1 MPASDGAGGKILMLP
16 ADNWPTKINSQI
28 IHPSFCFQ
36 KIIFTRRIH
45 VSGIKLE
52 LMALTDRSDAELLIQ
67 FRQPQTKEQAFT
79 AIIKK
84 YQEKLYWHIRRM
96 VVDHDDANDVLQ
108 NVFIRV
114 WNGLENFR
122 EDSQLYTW
130 LYRIATN
137 ESLTFLEQ
145 QKKRKA
151 VSLSDVETGL
161 SNKIKADKHF
171 DPNKL
176 EWKLQLAIQQLPEK
190 QRLVFSLRYYDEMPY
205 EEMSRVLE
213 TSEGALKASYHH
225 AVKKIEDYI
234 KNH

>member
-1 MPASDGAGGKILMLP
+1 MPLSE
-16 ADNWPTKINSQI
+16 Q
-28 IHPSFCFQ
+28 
-36 KIIFTRRIH
+36 
-45 VSGIKLE
+45 
-52 LMALTDRSDAELLIQ
+52 SDAELLLE
-67 FRQPQTKEQAFT
+67 FKNPQTKERAFT

-84 YQEKLYWHIRRM
+84 YQERLYWHIRRM

-114 WNGLENFR
+114 WNGLSNFR

-137 ESLTFLEQ
+137 ESLTFIEG
-145 QKKRKA
+145 QKKRSA

-161 SNKIKADKHF
+161 SNKIQADKHF

-190 QRLVFSLRYYDEMPY
+190 QRVVFTLRYYDEMPY
-205 EEMSRVLE
+205 EEMSKVLE

-225 AVKKIEDYI
+225 AVKKVEDFI

>member
-1 MPASDGAGGKILMLP
+1 
-16 ADNWPTKINSQI
+16 
-28 IHPSFCFQ
+28 
-36 KIIFTRRIH
+36 
-45 VSGIKLE
+45 
-52 LMALTDRSDAELLIQ
+52 MALTDRSDAELLIQ
-67 FRQPQTKEQAFT
+67 FRTPATKEQAFT
-79 AIIKK
+79 SIIKK

-122 EDSQLYTW
+122 EDAQLYTW

-137 ESLTFLEQ
+137 ESLTFLEG
-145 QKKRKA
+145 QKKRSS
-151 VSLSDVETGL
+151 VSLSDIESGL
-161 SNKIKADKHF
+161 SNKIRADKYF
-171 DPNKL
+171 DANKL

-190 QRLVFSLRYYDEMPY
+190 QRIVFSLRYYDEMPY

>member
-1 MPASDGAGGKILMLP
+1 MAVNPEDIALLQEFRAPA
-16 ADNWPTKINSQI
+16 
-28 IHPSFCFQ
+28 
-36 KIIFTRRIH
+36 
-45 VSGIKLE
+45 
-52 LMALTDRSDAELLIQ
+52 
-67 FRQPQTKEQAFT
+67 TKEKAFT

-96 VVDHDDANDVLQ
+96 VVEHEDANDVLQ
-108 NVFIRV
+108 NMFIKV

-145 QKKRKA
+145 QKKRSA
-151 VSLSDVETGL
+151 VSIDNEESNL
-161 SNKIKADKHF
+161 SNQLMADKHF
-171 DPNKL
+171 DANRL

-190 QRLVFSLRYYDEMPY
+190 QRIVFNLRYYDEMPY

-225 AVKKIEDYI
+225 AVKKIEDFI
-234 KNH
+234 LNH

>member
-1 MPASDGAGGKILMLP
+1 MEG
-16 ADNWPTKINSQI
+16 T
-28 IHPSFCFQ
+28 IHD
-36 KIIFTRRIH
+36 T
-45 VSGIKLE
+45 
-52 LMALTDRSDAELLIQ
+52 ELLIQ
-67 FRQPQTKEQAFT
+67 FQDPDTKEKAFT

-96 VVDHDDANDVLQ
+96 VVEHEDANDVLQ

-114 WNGLENFR
+114 WNGLGNFR
-122 EDSQLYTW
+122 QDSQLYTW

-137 ESLTFLEQ
+137 ECLSFLEQ
-145 QKKRKA
+145 QKKKA
-151 VSLSDVETGL
+151 ALSLDEMKGGL
-161 SNKIKADKHF
+161 SNKVLADKYF

-176 EWKLQLAIQQLPEK
+176 EWKLQVAIQQLPEK
-190 QRLVFSLRYYDEMPY
+190 QRVVFSLRYYDEMPY

-234 KNH
+234 LNH

>member
-1 MPASDGAGGKILMLP
+1 
-16 ADNWPTKINSQI
+16 
-28 IHPSFCFQ
+28 
-36 KIIFTRRIH
+36 
-45 VSGIKLE
+45 
-52 LMALTDRSDAELLIQ
+52 MALTDSSDAELLMQ
-67 FRQPQTKEQAFT
+67 FRKPETKERAFT
-79 AIIKK
+79 SIIKK

-96 VVDHDDANDVLQ
+96 VVDHEDANDVLQ

-137 ESLTFLEQ
+137 ESLTFLEG
-145 QKKRKA
+145 QKKRSA
-151 VSLSDVETGL
+151 ISLSDVETGL

-171 DPNKL
+171 DANKL

-190 QRLVFSLRYYDEMPY
+190 QRIVFTLRYYDEMPY

>member
-1 MPASDGAGGKILMLP
+1 
-16 ADNWPTKINSQI
+16 
-28 IHPSFCFQ
+28 
-36 KIIFTRRIH
+36 
-45 VSGIKLE
+45 
-52 LMALTDRSDAELLIQ
+52 MALTDSSDALLLQQ
-67 FRQPQTKEQAFT
+67 FREPQTKERAYT

-84 YQEKLYWHIRRM
+84 YQERLYWHIRRM

-108 NVFIRV
+108 NMFIRV
-114 WNGLENFR
+114 WNGLENFK
-122 EDSQLYTW
+122 EESQLYTW

-137 ESLTFLEQ
+137 ESLTFLEA
-145 QKKRKA
+145 QKKRSA

-171 DPNKL
+171 DPNRL

-190 QRLVFSLRYYDEMPY
+190 QRVVFLLRYYDEMPY
-205 EEMSRVLE
+205 EEMSRTLE

>member
-1 MPASDGAGGKILMLP
+1 MGVTIQD
-16 ADNWPTKINSQI
+16 T
-28 IHPSFCFQ
+28 
-36 KIIFTRRIH
+36 
-45 VSGIKLE
+45 
-52 LMALTDRSDAELLIQ
+52 ELLLQ
-67 FRQPQTKEQAFT
+67 FRNPETKEKAFT

-96 VVDHDDANDVLQ
+96 VVEHEDANDVLQ

-137 ESLTFLEQ
+137 ECLSYLEQ
-145 QKKRKA
+145 QKRKSTA
-151 VSLSDVETGL
+151 SLDESESGL
-161 SNKIKADKHF
+161 ANKVVADKFF

-176 EWKLQLAIQQLPEK
+176 EWKLQLAIQQLPDK
-190 QRLVFSLRYYDEMPY
+190 QRVVFTLRYYDEMPY
-205 EEMSRVLE
+205 EEMSRVLD

-234 KNH
+234 LNR

>member
-1 MPASDGAGGKILMLP
+1 MGVTIQD
-16 ADNWPTKINSQI
+16 T
-28 IHPSFCFQ
+28 
-36 KIIFTRRIH
+36 
-45 VSGIKLE
+45 
-52 LMALTDRSDAELLIQ
+52 ELLLQ
-67 FRQPQTKEQAFT
+67 FRDPATKEKGFT

-96 VVDHDDANDVLQ
+96 VVEHEDANDVLQ

-137 ESLTFLEQ
+137 ECLSYLEQ
-145 QKKRKA
+145 QKRKS
-151 VSLSDVETGL
+151 SLSLDEMESGL
-161 SNKIKADKHF
+161 SNKIVADKFF

-176 EWKLQLAIQQLPEK
+176 EWKLQLAIQQLPDK
-190 QRLVFSLRYYDEMPY
+190 QRVVFTLRYYDEMPY
-205 EEMSRVLE
+205 EEMSRVLD

-234 KNH
+234 LNR